1 MKNRQ
6 VPLLAVGLALALG
19 IVVFSW
25 RYAQPRASAP
35 GAAVSTAMRSQA
47 LLEDIDQTLASV
59 QTQVEARARPLD
71 ARALPDK
78 AVIPVAPVEE
88 APESTEQPTPQ
99 KKVLR
104 LQGVVRNHEQ
114 GMAFIENRTV
124 AVGEMI
130 EGYTVEE
137 IGAESV
143 VLKDSAG
150 EKTTLRLYEA
160 P

>member
-25 RYAQPRASAP
+25 RYSQPRASAP
-35 GAAVSTAMRSQA
+35 GPSASTAMPLQT
-47 LLEDIDQTLASV
+47 LLEGVDQALASV

-71 ARALPDK
+71 VRALPDK

-88 APESTEQPTPQ
+88 TPELTEPPAPQ

-104 LQGVVRNHEQ
+104 LQGVVRNGGQ

-124 AVGEMI
+124 AVGELI

-137 IGAESV
+137 IGAEYV